1 MTFHY
6 KYQRI
11 LDVKEMEQKAVQSEV
26 SQVKQSIEQSEQE
39 KVKWLEHLN
48 ELENKKLLEQQQG
61 IRVADLKNYMYIEEY
76 VGEQIQTT
84 ERAQFFLNQKMS
96 KVEQQLVETSIEQKK
111 WGRLK
116 ETAKTTFL
124 HEATKLEQKV
134 ADETSTLRYAQ
145 PMPR

>member
-11 LDVKEMEQKAVQSEV
+11 LDVKEMEQKAVQTEV

-48 ELENKKLLEQQQG
+48 ALEEKKLREQQQG
-61 IRVADLKNYMYIEEY
+61 IRIADLKNYMYIEDY
-76 VGEQIQTT
+76 VDEQIQTT
-84 ERAQFFLNQKMS
+84 ERAQFFLNQKMT
-96 KVEQQLVETSIEQKK
+96 KVEQQLMETSIEQKK
-111 WGRLK
+111 WDRLK
-116 ETAKTTFL
+116 ETAKSTFL
-124 HEATKLEQKV
+124 HEATKFEQKV

>member
-11 LDVKEMEQKAVQSEV
+11 LDVKEMEQKAVQTEV

-39 KVKWLEHLN
+39 KLKWLLHLN
-48 ELENKKLLEQQQG
+48 ELEEKKLLEQQQG
-61 IRVADLKNYMYIEEY
+61 IRVADLKNYMYIEDY
-76 VGEQIQTT
+76 VGEQIQSS

-96 KVEQQLVETSIEQKK
+96 KVERQLMETSIEQKK
-111 WGRLK
+111 WDRLK

-145 PMPR
+145 PIPR

>member
-11 LDVKEMEQKAVQSEV
+11 LDVKEMEQKAVQTEV

-48 ELENKKLLEQQQG
+48 ALEEKKLREQQQG
-61 IRVADLKNYMYIEEY
+61 IRIADLKNYMYIEDY
-76 VGEQIQTT
+76 VDEQIQTT
-84 ERAQFFLNQKMS
+84 ERAQFFLNQKMT
-96 KVEQQLVETSIEQKK
+96 KVEQQLMETSIEQKK
-111 WGRLK
+111 WDRLK
-116 ETAKTTFL
+116 ETAKSTFL
-124 HEATKLEQKV
+124 QEATKFEQKV

-145 PMPR
+145 PIPR

>member
-11 LDVKEMEQKAVQSEV
+11 LDVKEMEQKAVQTEV
-26 SQVKQSIEQSEQE
+26 SQVKQSIEQTEQE
-39 KVKWLEHLN
+39 KLKWLQDLQM
-48 ELENKKLLEQQQG
+48 LEEKKLLQQQQG

-76 VGEQIQTT
+76 VDEQIQTT
-84 ERAQFFLNQKMS
+84 ERAKFFLNQKMS
-96 KVEQQLVETSIEQKK
+96 KAEQQLMETSIEQKK
-111 WGRLK
+111 WDRLK

-124 HEATKLEQKV
+124 HEASKLEQKV

-145 PMPR
+145 PLTR